1 MFSQNNMTEMRPPS
15 YEKVLLQRVSVKYYN
30 INKEMTITC
39 DTSQCE
45 MSDNVIE
52 TTLISLTISNVLV

>member
-15 YEKVLLQRVSVKYYN
+15 YEKYYN

-45 MSDNVIE
+45 ISDNVIE
-52 TTLISLTISNVLV
+52 TTLISFTISNVLV